1 MEQGKSIQTEDE
13 RGMRAA
19 LDEAYLAKE
28 AGEVPIGA
36 VVVYR
41 GRIVGRGRNHV
52 EQLQDPTA
60 HAEIL
65 AITAATEDLG
75 AKYLTDCTLYVT
87 LEPCVMCMGALR
99 WAQVSRIVYA
109 ASNDAGSLVD
119 RALAA
124 ASDPKAGFHV
134 LAPKAPHPRAIIE
147 QGPFG
152 EEAADLLRSFFSE
165 RR

>member
-1 MEQGKSIQTEDE
+1 M
-13 RGMRAA
+13 
-19 LDEAYLAKE
+19 
-28 AGEVPIGA
+28 
-36 VVVYR
+36 
-41 GRIVGRGRNHV
+41 

-65 AITAATEDLG
+65 AITAATENLG

-99 WAQVSRIVYA
+99 WAQMSRIVYA
-109 ASNDAGSLVD
+109 T
-119 RALAA
+119 
-124 ASDPKAGFHV
+124 SDPKAGYHV
-134 LAPKAPHPRAIIE
+134 LAPKTPHPRAIIE
-147 QGPFG
+147 EGPFG

>member
-13 RGMRAA
+13 RAMRAA

-36 VVVYR
+36 VVVYQ
-41 GRIVGRGRNHV
+41 GRIVGRGRNRV

-65 AITAATEDLG
+65 AITAATENLG

-87 LEPCVMCMGALR
+87 LEPCVMCIGALR
-99 WAQVSRIVYA
+99 WAQMSRIVYA
-109 ASNDAGSLVD
+109 T
-119 RALAA
+119 
-124 ASDPKAGFHV
+124 SDPKAGYHV

-147 QGPFG
+147 EGPFG

>member
-13 RGMRAA
+13 RAMRAA

-36 VVVYR
+36 VVVYQ

-65 AITAATEDLG
+65 AITAATENLG

-109 ASNDAGSLVD
+109 TSDPMAAPGANLRFLVKINRLEREIALREICLGVHLVQSFQFAGFSRNHAYDFV
-119 RALAA
+119 ALA
-124 ASDPKAGFHV
+124 
-134 LAPKAPHPRAIIE
+134 
-147 QGPFG
+147 
-152 EEAADLLRSFFSE
+152 
-165 RR
+165 